1 MIGKG
6 RRKPPLFCWPRGGLA
21 SDAAGERC
29 PCVVREPRSEE
40 RRKARLEECFSARTE
55 ASFEAATRRLKTRL
69 GGSLTFANRRGAS
82 LDALRQWTEGDPLEA
97 RVFTHHLRRACRAS
111 RRGVGVAVEL
121 SGGGGDGGWL
131 VYHKNRAER
140 RRFLCNHWDQG

>member
-1 MIGKG
+1 MGKG
-6 RRKPPLFCWPRGGLA
+6 RRKPPFFVG
-21 SDAAGERC
+21 
-29 PCVVREPRSEE
+29 
-40 RRKARLEECFSARTE
+40 RRARWRLTPQAKCFSARTE

-121 SGGGGDGGWL
+121 SG
-131 VYHKNRAER
+131 
-140 RRFLCNHWDQG
+140 